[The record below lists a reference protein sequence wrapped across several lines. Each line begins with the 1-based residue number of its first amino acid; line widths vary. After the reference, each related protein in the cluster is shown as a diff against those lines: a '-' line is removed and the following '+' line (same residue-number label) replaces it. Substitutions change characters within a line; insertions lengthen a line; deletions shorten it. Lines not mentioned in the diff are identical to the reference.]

1 LIRRLNVCRHPQS
14 YAILTAM
21 TKPHAAL
28 SHLFLHVADLEPIRR
43 FYVDGLGLDLADD
56 GSGYVRLGTTTDF
69 HIGLEVVPG
78 LAQPDEMELV
88 ICVPDVDT
96 TYQALTAQGVQ
107 FDAPPADMPWGNR
120 QAWTRD
126 PFGTRVSIYSVAPRR

>member
-1 LIRRLNVCRHPQS
+1 
-14 YAILTAM
+14 M
-21 TKPHAAL
+21 TEPHAAL

-56 GSGYVRLGTTTDF
+56 GSGYLRLGATTDF
-69 HIGLEVVPG
+69 HIRLEVVPG
-78 LAQPDEMELV
+78 LPEPDEMELV
-88 ICVPDVDT
+88 IRVPDVDVA
-96 TYQALTAQGVQ
+96 YQTLTAQGAQ

-126 PFGTRVSIYSVAPRR
+126 PSGIRVSIHSATPAP